1 LLQKWY
7 DLVKNND
14 TLTLPYFFDVILNL
28 IKVSGNF
35 FEIYCDYFLTG
46 CLKIIEVNVNELK
59 ISNYSEV
66 NIDKELLIKSID
78 TIIAMEDAGYSSD
91 DYSMRGNSYARGR
104 GSNARR
110 DSMGR
115 YSSENYSMRGGRSGE
130 RSRNYSYDDEI
141 NNLREQLEDMEHMAK
156 DEESKR
162 MIRQWKMQLN

>member
-1 LLQKWY
+1 MYELREMLCEELDKITKKGELSAGSL
-7 DLVKNND
+7 DVVDK
-14 TLTLPYFFDVILNL
+14 LTH
-28 IKVSGNF
+28 S
-35 FEIYCDYFLTG
+35 
-46 CLKIIEVNVNELK
+46 
-59 ISNYSEV
+59 
-66 NIDKELLIKSID
+66 IKSID
-78 TIIAMEDAGYSSD
+78 TIIAMEEAGYSSD

-115 YSSENYSMRGGRSGE
+115 YSSDNYSMRGGRSGE
-130 RSRNYSYDDEI
+130 RGRNYSYDDEM